1 MGYARD
7 KCLYQLFLLSLQ
19 KKGKIKKIFSKQG
32 IERIAIYGMGL
43 VGTSFYKLCLC
54 NNIDV
59 IYGIDVNEKIID
71 GLQVLAAEES
81 ILIDADAII
90 ITPLYD
96 NKTIINELNRAS
108 EARIILIG
116 DLLNELLIALNVKD
130 SY

>member
-1 MGYARD
+1 MGYTRD
-7 KCLYQLFLLSLQ
+7 ICLYQLFLLSLQ
-19 KKGKIKKIFSKQG
+19 KEGKIKKIFSQQG
-32 IERIAIYGMGL
+32 IEHIAIYGMRL
-43 VGTSFYKLCLC
+43 VGTSFYKLCLY

-81 ILIDADAII
+81 RLIDADAII

>member
-1 MGYARD
+1 MGYTRD
-7 KCLYQLFLLSLQ
+7 ICLYQLFLLSLQ
-19 KKGKIKKIFSKQG
+19 KEGKIKKIFSQQG
-32 IERIAIYGMGL
+32 IEHIAIYGMGL
-43 VGTSFYKLCLC
+43 VGTSFYKLCLY

-81 ILIDADAII
+81 RLIDADAII